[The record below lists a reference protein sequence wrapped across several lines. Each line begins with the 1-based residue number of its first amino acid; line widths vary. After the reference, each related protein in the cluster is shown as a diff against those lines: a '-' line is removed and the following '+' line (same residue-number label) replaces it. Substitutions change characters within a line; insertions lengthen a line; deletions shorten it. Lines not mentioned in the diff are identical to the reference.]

1 MLPRCST
8 LVMDVKQTYLSLQIV
23 QVAAVH
29 QPAQVERLNM
39 WNAALLSRNK
49 DLLGLLTSIWIDA
62 VLLGL
67 AAASARTRTTALGLT
82 SPASVASVH
91 KSAGTNCREGHHV

>member
-23 QVAAVH
+23 QVV
-29 QPAQVERLNM
+29 
-39 WNAALLSRNK
+39 SRNK

-67 AAASARTRTTALGLT
+67 AAASARTRSTALGLT